1 MQIQI
6 LRTSEREFFI
16 PEYLQVGKNRKIT
29 LPAPTR
35 RKAKIAEDDL
45 LEAVVETD
53 GTVRLEPKLTT
64 DRSLVEKYQLDD
76 VAWAVTQ
83 NDRM

>member
-45 LEAVVETD
+45 LEAVVDPD
-53 GTVRLEPKLTT
+53 GTIRVVQKPEL
-64 DRSLVEKYQLDD
+64 DYSLAEKYQIDD
-76 VAWAVTQ
+76 VTWGLKQ
-83 NDRM
+83 KN